1 MGKVWVAVITKY
13 EKKQAILVDFHFF
26 SHEDDYNF
34 AYHFIVT
41 TADPLYGPD
50 FAGEGGWKYEGTI
63 NNMVSKFIE
72 SLPKR

>member
-34 AYHFIVT
+34 AYHSFITAFFPGSVSNPHISTCYFVPLNLNGNLSAVSNVT
-41 TADPLYGPD
+41 A
-50 FAGEGGWKYEGTI
+50 
-63 NNMVSKFIE
+63 
-72 SLPKR
+72 

>member
-34 AYHFIVT
+34 AYHLIITLPIIRRAAVNKYDIHV
-41 TADPLYGPD
+41 A
-50 FAGEGGWKYEGTI
+50 AGKWEKLFNRY
-63 NNMVSKFIE
+63 
-72 SLPKR
+72 P

>member
-34 AYHFIVT
+34 AYHFKAYCHYSGLV
-41 TADPLYGPD
+41 
-50 FAGEGGWKYEGTI
+50 
-63 NNMVSKFIE
+63 
-72 SLPKR
+72 

>member
-34 AYHFIVT
+34 AYHFICYT
-41 TADPLYGPD
+41 GSRTPC
-50 FAGEGGWKYEGTI
+50 
-63 NNMVSKFIE
+63 
-72 SLPKR
+72 